1 MYGTIA
7 RLQVRPGME
16 SQLLEEARAEDEQ
29 ANMPGYIN
37 TFVYRMDSEPDIY
50 YMAVLFEDKESYQ
63 ANANSPEQHERYL
76 RIRELLTAD
85 PEWHDGQ
92 VIYPPR

>member
-16 SQLLEEARAEDEQ
+16 SQLLEEARVEDEQ
-29 ANMPGYIN
+29 ADMPGYIN

-50 YMAVLFEDKESYQ
+50 YMAVLFENKEAYQ

-92 VIYPPR
+92 VIYPPS